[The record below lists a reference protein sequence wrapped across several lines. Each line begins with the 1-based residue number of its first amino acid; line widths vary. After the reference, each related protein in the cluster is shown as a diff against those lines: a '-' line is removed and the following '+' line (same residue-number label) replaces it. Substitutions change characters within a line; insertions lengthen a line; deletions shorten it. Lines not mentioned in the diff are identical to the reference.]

1 MSVLSCVACSDVVD
15 ELELVS
21 RDSKPSSSA
30 LYLHV
35 KTSVLLLVLNKEYFQ
50 DSTEDTATKLYNKV
64 FLNKRGPSV

>member
-1 MSVLSCVACSDVVD
+1 MSVLSCMACSDVVD

-35 KTSVLLLVLNKEYFQ
+35 KTSVLLLLNKEYFQ

>member
-1 MSVLSCVACSDVVD
+1 MSVLSCMACSDVVD

-35 KTSVLLLVLNKEYFQ
+35 KTSVLLLLNKEYFQ

-64 FLNKRGPSV
+64 FFNKRGPSV

>member
-1 MSVLSCVACSDVVD
+1 MSVLSCMACSDVVD

-35 KTSVLLLVLNKEYFQ
+35 KTCVLLLFNKEYFQ